1 MTMQIYNLKN
11 DRDIARHCSL
21 DFSDKIYLKFN
32 KRHSVENYIHIITGK
47 TPERG
52 AIDILMRIARYRPA
66 TEREREMHKNRVSR
80 VTFPKGCNQSLMSL
94 AGAGNCA

>member
-66 TEREREMHKNRVSR
+66 TERERCIRIEFLELP
-80 VTFPKGCNQSLMSL
+80 FPKDAINR
-94 AGAGNCA
+94 